1 MADSKTGMEKNE
13 MKVLLAKASKDKPIR
28 FAFGLGA
35 DTSVALL
42 LLDKTK
48 QPRAV
53 EADLTTKFP
62 QAKNTRFG
70 TCYIGGAKSE
80 GEETGEGENEEAEA
94 KGKIVKFY
102 VNKMV
107 SSMAAK
113 LVKTLKG
120 TSYSKVEILME
131 DGTLVEGYEEA
142 EEGTQPQAKTEAP
155 PTTPQGIPAPPIP
168 PRAPPQTPA
177 LDAAKL
183 QQALAAQILRIPQ
196 VAGNNADFL
205 AVLRKLAVDA
215 TTSLKTGNLNYAAAQ
230 IEQLKKQLDAG
241 PPASTSQTSAP
252 PVQTA
257 PPPQQ
262 INVPGAAGAVA
273 YGKSRLAW
281 LAIRKKME
289 SDIEK
294 LRSEIV
300 AHYAQQND
308 GNLVADIEKR
318 YQEKVGPVLVN
329 LDESLADKLDDAV
342 NATEANA
349 RSKLVQEAR
358 DIIGKYQ
365 QFVSGSQILADLDK
379 NPFVPLAIQQTLTAT
394 LTTLSAAVR

>member
-13 MKVLLAKASKDKPIR
+13 MKMLLAKASKDKPVR

-42 LLDKTK
+42 FLDKTK

-53 EADLTTKFP
+53 EADLTAKFP

-70 TCYIGGAKSE
+70 TCYVGGAKPE
-80 GEETGEGENEEAEA
+80 GEETGESENEEAEA

-142 EEGTQPQAKTEAP
+142 EEGTQQTQGQPQPETQ
-155 PTTPQGIPAPPIP
+155 QGVPEPPAPPP
-168 PRAPPQTPA
+168 MPPQTPA
-177 LDAAKL
+177 LDAGKL
-183 QQALAAQILRIPQ
+183 QQQLAALIARIPQ
-196 VAGNNADFL
+196 VAGNNANFL
-205 AVLRKLAVDA
+205 ALLKKLAIDA
-215 TTSLKTGNLNYAAAQ
+215 TTSLKTGNLVYAAAQ
-230 IEQLKKQLDAG
+230 IEQLRKALDEGAPAG
-241 PPASTSQTSAP
+241 TSQTAAP
-252 PVQTA
+252 AAQTA

-262 INVPGAAGAVA
+262 VNVPGAAGAVA

-289 SDIEK
+289 GDIEK
-294 LRSEIV
+294 LRGEIV
-300 AHYAQQND
+300 AHYSQQNG
-308 GNLVADIEKR
+308 GNLVAEIEKK

-329 LDESLADKLDDAV
+329 LDESLADKLDEAV
-342 NATEANA
+342 NASEANA